1 MIKVIKK
8 QEPCI
13 KEDGRVPYASI
24 LIHKTTGRIYYSG
37 DTHAELP
44 RGGWMRVR
52 GVDGLRD
59 TYVLGCNVY
68 TTGMSREEFVKT
80 YGLPYPKLKR
90 KQMKRLLEPS
100 NVLVDSTG
108 AEVQKLI

>member
-1 MIKVIKK
+1 MINRIKK
-8 QEPCI
+8 QESHI

-37 DTHAELP
+37 GTYAELP
-44 RGGWMRVR
+44 RGWMRVR

-68 TTGMSREEFVKT
+68 TTGMSIEEFVKT

-90 KQMKRLLEPS
+90 KQMKRLLEPTDA
-100 NVLVDSTG
+100 LVDSTG